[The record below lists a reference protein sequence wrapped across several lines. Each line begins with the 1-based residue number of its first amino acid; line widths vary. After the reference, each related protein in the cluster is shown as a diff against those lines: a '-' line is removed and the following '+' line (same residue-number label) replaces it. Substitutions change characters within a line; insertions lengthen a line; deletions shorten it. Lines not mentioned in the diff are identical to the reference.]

1 MKTVLTPAVRAWLY
15 GLVLAS
21 VPLLVFYGLVDAKAA
36 PLFLTLALALLN
48 IESGTKGK
56 HEAE

>member
-1 MKTVLTPAVRAWLY
+1 MKTVLTPAVRAWIY

-36 PLFLTLALALLN
+36 PLFLTLAVALLN
-48 IESGTKGK
+48 IDTTPKGK
-56 HEAE
+56 HEA